1 MLRGEQTGV
10 SLYRRCYLDLL
21 RRIEL
26 GEFGPDDRLPTEE
39 ELCRDYR
46 VSLIT
51 VRRALA
57 ELTRSGIAHRRHGLG
72 TFVIRPRMPSKSLAL
87 MGPLDSVMSYSK
99 GVTHRILN
107 RRVNAALPSD
117 MTRQFDIGAAPMEQI
132 DVLYARDLPFAHTSI
147 FVSRTIGVSVD
158 DASIEQDRVSIFHLL
173 EDKSGV
179 SIAHVDQM
187 IDVVSAPKA
196 VAYALAVTTGCPM
209 QRALRAYYSHEG
221 RVIYSAMIHYHPQ
234 NFKISMRFIP

>member
-1 MLRGEQTGV
+1 MLHGEQTGV
-10 SLYRRCYLDLL
+10 SLYHRCYLDLL

-57 ELTRSGIAHRRHGLG
+57 ELTRAGIAHRRHGLG

-99 GVTHRILN
+99 EVTHRILK
-107 RRVNAALPSD
+107 RRVSALPSD
-117 MTRQFDIGAAPMEQI
+117 MTRQFDITDDSVEQI
-132 DVLYARDLPFAHTSI
+132 DVLYARDLPFAHTAI
-147 FVSRTIGVSVD
+147 FVPRKIGASVD
-158 DASIEQDRVSIFHLL
+158 DASVEQSHVSIFHLL

-187 IDVVSAPKA
+187 FDVVAAPKPIA
-196 VAYALAVTTGCPM
+196 RVLDLTPGCPM

-234 NFKISMRFIP
+234 NFKVSMRFIPA

>member
-1 MLRGEQTGV
+1 MLHGVQTGV
-10 SLYRRCYLDLL
+10 SLYQQCYLDLL

-26 GEFGPDDRLPTEE
+26 GEFGSDDRLPTEE

-87 MGPLDSVMSYSK
+87 MGPLESVMSYSK
-99 GVTHRILN
+99 GVTHRILK
-107 RRVNAALPSD
+107 RRANPMPSD
-117 MTRQFDIGAAPMEQI
+117 MTRQFDIAAAPMERI
-132 DVLYARDLPFAHTSI
+132 DVLYTRDQPFAYTSI
-147 FVSRTIGVSVD
+147 FVPRTIGASVD
-158 DASIEQDRVSIFHLL
+158 DASIEQEHVSIFHLL

-187 IDVVSAPKA
+187 IDVVAAPKA
-196 VAYALAVTTGCPM
+196 VAQALGLTAGHPV

-221 RVIYSAMIHYHPQ
+221 RVIYSAMVHYHPQ